1 MSFYNPWDHLH
12 AAFPAVRVEFTHLD
26 GRCGETNGRDLIRL
40 DKRLLQVERRCTL
53 AHELVHLEADE
64 GRPCSASREREVNR
78 IAAARLVPFEALV
91 KAARWARSPVEL
103 AEELWVTPLMLE
115 ARCEMLTASEL
126 FAVAGAL
133 FMP

>member
-1 MSFYNPWDHLH
+1 M
-12 AAFPAVRVEFTHLD
+12 RVEYARLD

-53 AHELVHLEADE
+53 AHELVHLEAGE
-64 GRPCSASREREVNR
+64 GRACTPSREREVNQ

-115 ARCEMLTASEL
+115 ARCETLTASEL
-126 FAVAGAL
+126 FAVAGVKNE
-133 FMP
+133 

>member
-1 MSFYNPWDHLH
+1 MH
-12 AAFPAVRVEFTHLD
+12 ATFPSVRVEFTHLD

-53 AHELVHLEADE
+53 AHELVHLEAGE
-64 GRPCSASREREVNR
+64 GRPCSVSREREVNQ

-91 KAARWARSPVEL
+91 RASRWARDPLEL

-115 ARCEMLTASEL
+115 ARCETLTASEL
-126 FAVAGAL
+126 FAVAGVENE
-133 FMP
+133 